1 MNLKKLGREQK
12 RSSYMDKGTELTFR
26 VSEIGIKYGQADKP
40 TKIEV
45 GKIMTGKRRVSR
57 KKKRA

>member
-1 MNLKKLGREQK
+1 
-12 RSSYMDKGTELTFR
+12 MDKGTELTFR